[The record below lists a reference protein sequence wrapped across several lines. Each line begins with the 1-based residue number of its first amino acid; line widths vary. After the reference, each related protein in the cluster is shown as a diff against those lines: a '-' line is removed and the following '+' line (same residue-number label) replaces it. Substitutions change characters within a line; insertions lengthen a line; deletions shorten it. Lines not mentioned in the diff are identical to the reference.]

1 MSRYT
6 IYFFL
11 ANRFSQ
17 DKKSNVSRPIITFS
31 IIGVALGLITMIL
44 SLVVTSGYKREIR
57 DMVISMGSHI
67 RISNYDNNYTFE
79 PIPFEKEQ
87 LFINDLNQNPQI
99 EQLQFFATKV
109 GIIKTED
116 QVEGVVLKGIDTS
129 FCWAHF
135 QKNIKQGSRIVLN
148 DTTPSSEILISS
160 KISKKLHIEIGD
172 KVRTYFVQDPPMQ
185 RSFTVVGIFETG
197 LPEFDENFALVDM
210 RHVQKLN
217 GWDNSM
223 VGGIEILIADYGQ
236 IDKVGEEINGVIG
249 YKLKAETIKQSY
261 PQIFEWIA
269 LFDTNVIVLLI
280 ITIFVC
286 TITMISAFLI
296 IALEQTS
303 TIGILKTMGMKN
315 SDIIPIFLFMA
326 SKILLK
332 GLLIGNAIALSFSF
346 LQKQLHLI
354 KLDPATYYVSYIPI
368 HIDPWVMLGVNAGVL
383 LVCMV
388 MLLLPAYYVS
398 KKTSPVK
405 AIKFD

>member
-1 MSRYT
+1 MSRYN

-31 IIGVALGLITMIL
+31 IIGVALGLITIIL
-44 SLVVTSGYKREIR
+44 SLVITSGYKKEIR

-79 PIPFEKEQ
+79 SIPFEREQ
-87 LFINDLNQNPQI
+87 FFIADLKQNPQI
-99 EQLQFFATKV
+99 KQLQFFSTKV

-129 FCWAHF
+129 FCWDHF

-223 VGGIEILIADYGQ
+223 VGGIEILISDYGQ
-236 IDKVGEEINGVIG
+236 IDKVGEEVNGMIG

-315 SDIIPIFLFMA
+315 SDIIPIFLLMA

>member
-1 MSRYT
+1 MSRYN

-31 IIGVALGLITMIL
+31 IIGVALGLITIIL
-44 SLVVTSGYKREIR
+44 SLVITSGYKKEIR

-79 PIPFEKEQ
+79 SIPFEREQ
-87 LFINDLNQNPQI
+87 FFIADLKQNPQI
-99 EQLQFFATKV
+99 KQLQFFSTKV

-116 QVEGVVLKGIDTS
+116 QVEGVVLKGIDTY
-129 FCWAHF
+129 FCWDHF

-223 VGGIEILIADYGQ
+223 VGGIEILISDYGQ
-236 IDKVGEEINGVIG
+236 IDKVGEEVNGMIG

-315 SDIIPIFLFMA
+315 SDIIPIFLLMA